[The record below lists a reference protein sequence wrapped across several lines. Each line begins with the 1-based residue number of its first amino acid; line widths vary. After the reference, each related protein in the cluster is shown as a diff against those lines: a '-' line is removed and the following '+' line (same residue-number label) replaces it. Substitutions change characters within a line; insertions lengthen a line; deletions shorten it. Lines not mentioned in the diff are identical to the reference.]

1 MIGCSS
7 HQREVNQI
15 QVVNSIVHTQ
25 LRIPA
30 LATSS
35 IPESAL
41 HGQVKELEGRIKLK
55 LKAIYAEHAIFE
67 DPDNIGLLLFNL
79 G

>member
-1 MIGCSS
+1 MMACSS
-7 HQREVNQI
+7 HQGEVNQI
-15 QVVNSIVHTQ
+15 QVVNSIVHTH

-30 LATSS
+30 FATSS
-35 IPESAL
+35 IPASAL

-55 LKAIYAEHAIFE
+55 LKAIHAEHAIFE
-67 DPDNIGLLLFNL
+67 DPANIGLLVFKL